1 MHCTNTPPN
10 HHQERSV
17 FVLSFINSDPS
28 FTARVMNTDLSV
40 LCFTVSLLY
49 FSSKVVKDENI
60 KNFYTMNTSS
70 LIVPY
75 CSLLSHILFLLCAS
89 FVLPIF
95 LYPFPTSHLLTL
107 FSSFP
112 TNSLPYIFP
121 KLILSVLTSTSSI
134 VQSCLWFRMSTYGV
148 FTW

>member
-40 LCFTVSLLY
+40 LCFTFSLLY
-49 FSSKVVKDENI
+49 SSSKVVKDENI

-70 LIVPY
+70 LIIPY
-75 CSLLSHILFLLCAS
+75 YSLLSHILFLLCAS
-89 FVLPIF
+89 FVLTIF
-95 LYPFPTSHLLTL
+95 LSLSLSYISLAHPFLLLSHK
-107 FSSFP
+107 SSPLYF
-112 TNSLPYIFP
+112 F
-121 KLILSVLTSTSSI
+121 
-134 VQSCLWFRMSTYGV
+134 
-148 FTW
+148 